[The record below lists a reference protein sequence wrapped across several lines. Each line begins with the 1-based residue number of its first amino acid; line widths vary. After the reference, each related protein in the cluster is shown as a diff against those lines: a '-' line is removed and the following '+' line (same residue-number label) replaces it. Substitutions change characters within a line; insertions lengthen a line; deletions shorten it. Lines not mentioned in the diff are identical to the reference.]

1 MDNFAAARSQMGMS
15 LGFHIVF
22 AVIGVALPLMMT
34 IAEWRF
40 RATGDAAYLL
50 VLLLLI
56 FKSNRRSQTSTDEA
70 AVRSN

>member
-1 MDNFAAARSQMGMS
+1 MDNFAAARSQMRMS

>member
-34 IAEWRF
+34 LAEWRF

-50 VLLLLI
+50 MPVQVKGI
-56 FKSNRRSQTSTDEA
+56 
-70 AVRSN
+70 